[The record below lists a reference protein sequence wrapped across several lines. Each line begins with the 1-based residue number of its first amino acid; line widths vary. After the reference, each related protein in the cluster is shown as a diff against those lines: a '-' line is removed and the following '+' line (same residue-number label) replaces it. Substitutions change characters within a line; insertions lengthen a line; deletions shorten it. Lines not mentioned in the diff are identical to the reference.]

1 MFSRFFKALLWSKKT
16 KVDAPCA
23 NVQYFAG
30 AAEGE
35 HIDLKAVRESLTSE
49 LREHF
54 YNNKTITHKT
64 AQAAM
69 HLFFKVD
76 FPDTL
81 WRIRYAKESLLY
93 FKVVCLQPVF
103 QKNKL
108 IRLCVLMRDD
118 SLGTELTLQVPAE
131 ELWDVMEP
139 VPTIKRSALQRQSQ
153 SNR

>member
-1 MFSRFFKALLWSKKT
+1 MFSRFFKTLFRSKKAKADT
-16 KVDAPCA
+16 LCPD
-23 NVQYFAG
+23 VQYFAG
-30 AAEGE
+30 AGEGE
-35 HIDLKAVRESLTSE
+35 YIVRNNVLKLLTAE

-69 HLFFKVD
+69 YLFFKVD

-103 QKNKL
+103 KKDKL

-118 SLGTELTLQVPAE
+118 SLGTELMLQVPAE
-131 ELWDVMEP
+131 DLWDVMEP
-139 VPTIKRSALQRQSQ
+139 VPPINRSALQRQSQ